1 METCWNRDKES
12 AQVKID
18 KVSMEI
24 YDILGNSGQ
33 FWGVLTQ
40 FQRYFNNAFSTLRKY
55 IRKEGQNELKRT

>member
-1 METCWNRDKES
+1 
-12 AQVKID
+12 VKID